1 MSRVKYWRITND
13 IYLLDYV
20 SADEKIIELEKRI
33 SFLENQVGSLLSVI
47 KFKQE
52 KTNEKDNKI
61 EQ

>member
-1 MSRVKYWRITND
+1 M
-13 IYLLDYV
+13 LDYV